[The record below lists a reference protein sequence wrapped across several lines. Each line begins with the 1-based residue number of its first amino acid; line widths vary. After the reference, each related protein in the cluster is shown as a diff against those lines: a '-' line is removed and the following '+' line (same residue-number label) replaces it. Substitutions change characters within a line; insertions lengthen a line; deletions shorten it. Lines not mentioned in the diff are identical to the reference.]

1 MRNFVQVSTVTL
13 AAIVHIASVAV
24 VLGALAAVYSQS
36 IATGLLVTLG
46 ALIAG
51 ICGFCYS
58 LWKLHLPTPDRPPA
72 A

>member
-1 MRNFVQVSTVTL
+1 MGTFVRVSTVTL
-13 AAIVHIASVAV
+13 TAFVHIASVAV

-51 ICGFCYS
+51 ICAFCYS
-58 LWKLHLPTPDRPPA
+58 LWKMHRPMPNRPSA